1 VITGQPTRAR
11 GVVAVTRRVA
21 AMPRPASRSLLR
33 QAHHAPF
40 PQAAGLLARRVAL
53 DARGV
58 AVRYLFTSA
67 DAAVAFL
74 ADRLVRD
81 PALAILGPDL
91 KAAAGPIR
99 LVADVAMPAPVLVV
113 GPPRCGGTAL
123 FDTLARHPALWSLG
137 GESEGVIEGVPALHP
152 AARGYDSH
160 ALGADDARDN
170 GPAVR
175 WGFLADL
182 RNPRGTRWLD
192 HDPAT
197 SAGGPRLL
205 EKTPENVLRLP
216 FLLRLFPDA
225 YVVHLRRDPR
235 DTIASMVR
243 AWQHPGF
250 VNIPVLPGWARGAWH
265 LLLPEGWRGLD
276 PDDLSRVAA
285 YQWSAATEAILDI
298 RSQRQASRWIEVEY
312 DELRARPA
320 RTLRRLEAAL
330 HLPPRPAGQP
340 DLPLSATTIAPP
352 RRGNWRRTPGFNP
365 AALHTVDATM
375 RRFAHERTPM
385 AGPTTRVRQQVRFA
399 CWLEDATSG
408 QDTPTAADGVMLV
421 DRTVTLQ
428 ASATIPLSLVRRA
441 RFRERFLP
449 DHPILWIDDAATG
462 SLRPFWI
469 RPKDFWVIRA
479 LSPGEPVPAPVPD
492 RLRAALAGAGALVP
506 SRERRAAAA
515 HQAQAAAAEALGA
528 TDLCMLDGML
538 HEAHRRALADYY
550 ERLIDTG
557 SWPMGDDQVAG
568 RYGWHNE
575 PLSRFFHHQLTALV
589 SRVAG
594 RRVRPSYSYVSA
606 YRGGAV
612 LGRHLDREQCDYT
625 VSLLLAE
632 SGPGVAGGWPLHFDT
647 RDGTMTVTQRP
658 GQAVLFRGTRVP
670 HYRPPLPD
678 HSTHTSLLF
687 HYVPAEFRRTLY

>member
-1 VITGQPTRAR
+1 M
-11 GVVAVTRRVA
+11 VAVTRRVTAVLCA
-21 AMPRPASRSLLR
+21 AARPLLR

-40 PQAAGLLARRVAL
+40 PRAAGLLARRVAL
-53 DARGV
+53 EARGV

-67 DAAVAFL
+67 DAAAAFL
-74 ADRLVRD
+74 ADRPTRD
-81 PALAILGPDL
+81 PALVILGPDP
-91 KAAAGPIR
+91 KPAVGPIR
-99 LVADVAMPAPVLVV
+99 PVADVAVPAPVLLV

-123 FDTLARHPALWSLG
+123 FDALGRHPVLWSLG
-137 GESEGVIEGVPALHP
+137 GESEGVVEGVPALHP
-152 AARGYDSH
+152 AAHGYDSH
-160 ALGADDARDN
+160 ALGADQARDD

-182 RNPRGTRWLD
+182 RNACGERWLD
-192 HDPAT
+192 CAPA
-197 SAGGPRLL
+197 SGADGPRLL
-205 EKTPENVLRLP
+205 EKTPENALRLR

-250 VNIPVLPGWARGAWH
+250 VNIPALPGWARGTWH

-285 YQWSAATEAILDI
+285 YQWSAATEAILDV
-298 RSQRQASRWIEVEY
+298 RSRVRASRWIEVEY
-312 DELRARPA
+312 EELRARPS

-330 HLPPRPAGQP
+330 HLPPRPAARR
-340 DLPLSATTIAPP
+340 DLPLSATAIVPP
-352 RRGNWRRTPGFNP
+352 RRGNWRRTPGFDP
-365 AALHTVDATM
+365 TALRTVEATT
-375 RRFAHERTPM
+375 RRFAQERIPM
-385 AGPTTRVRQQVRFA
+385 AGPTTPARQRVRFA
-399 CWLEDATSG
+399 CWLEDAI
-408 QDTPTAADGVMLV
+408 DTQHAPTAADGVMVV
-421 DRTVTLQ
+421 DRTVMLQ
-428 ASATIPLSLVRRA
+428 ASVTIPLPLVRRA

-469 RPKDFWVIRA
+469 RPRDFWAIRA

-492 RLRAALAGAGALVP
+492 RLRAPLAGAGALV
-506 SRERRAAAA
+506 SSGERRAGAA
-515 HQAQAAAAEALGA
+515 HLAQAAAAEALAA
-528 TDLCMLDGML
+528 TDLCMLEGML

-557 SWPMGDDQVAG
+557 SWPLGDDQVAG

-594 RRVRPSYSYVSA
+594 RSVRPSYSYVSA

-647 RDGTMTVTQRP
+647 RDGITTVIQRP